1 MLNFAT
7 QIEDFNWNLRC
18 ILDAL
23 NNFEINVGLGDNMT
37 LHLLAKAQETI
48 YKLSKNLHYDRS
60 KNANE
65 MIMCS
70 MDLKHFEMRRSI
82 YCRRCEV
89 VSFAFDFLYFDR
101 ISQYD

>member
-1 MLNFAT
+1 MLIFAD

-18 ILDAL
+18 FLDAL
-23 NNFEINVGLGDNMT
+23 NNFDKDVGLGDNMT
-37 LHLLAKAQETI
+37 LNLLAKAQETVE
-48 YKLSKNLHYDRS
+48 KLTKNLQFDRS

-70 MDLKHFEMRRSI
+70 MDLEHFEMRRNI

-89 VSFAFDFLYFDR
+89 CAYAFDFLCFDR
-101 ISQYD
+101 ISPYD